1 MSTNFE
7 EKTIQALI
15 LSIAI
20 GLAFIFSQTTLS
32 EYFLQITA
40 LCIILYILLE
50 AFSKKIKIIPQQKL
64 IASFIIFTFVAY
76 LIIFSTGSLFSPVFF
91 LVYFLLFGV
100 AFVFGPYMAII
111 VSVVSIVIFLATP
124 KKELL
129 IETLQILSI
138 VLIAPLSFLFAKFY
152 EKSKEEETKVAF
164 LKKEEQLLT
173 KEVIEQEK
181 TVREW
186 TSTNFKE
193 RLIKIWENLDKLARQ
208 KEINSFQR
216 QKITEI
222 SNQLSGLLKS
232 AQMLEKR
239 ISK

>member
-1 MSTNFE
+1 MNFNLE

-40 LCIILYILLE
+40 LCIILYLFLE
-50 AFSKKIKIIPQQKL
+50 ALSRKTRINPQQKL
-64 IASFIIFTFVAY
+64 TASFIIFTFVAY
-76 LIIFSTGSLFSPVFF
+76 LIIFSTGSLFSPLFF

-100 AFVFGPYMAII
+100 AFIFGPYMAII
-111 VSVVSIVIFLATP
+111 VSVVSITIFIATP
-124 KKELL
+124 RKDILNE
-129 IETLQILSI
+129 ITQIFSI
-138 VLIAPLSFLFAKFY
+138 ISIAPLSVLFAKFY
-152 EKSKEEETKVAF
+152 EKSKEQEIEVAI

-181 TVREW
+181 AVREW
-186 TSTNFKE
+186 TSTKFKE
-193 RLIKIWENLDKLARQ
+193 KLIKIWENLDKLARQ
-208 KEINSFQR
+208 KEINTFQR

>member
-1 MSTNFE
+1 MNFNLE

-40 LCIILYILLE
+40 LCIILYLFLE
-50 AFSKKIKIIPQQKL
+50 ALSRKTRINPQQKL
-64 IASFIIFTFVAY
+64 IASFIIFTFVSY
-76 LIIFSTGSLFSPVFF
+76 LIIFSTGSLFSPLFF

-100 AFVFGPYMAII
+100 AFIFGPYMAII
-111 VSVVSIVIFLATP
+111 VSVVSITIFIATP
-124 KKELL
+124 RKDILNE
-129 IETLQILSI
+129 ITQIFSI
-138 VLIAPLSFLFAKFY
+138 ISIAPLSVLFAKFY
-152 EKSKEEETKVAF
+152 EKSKEQEIEVAI

-181 TVREW
+181 AVREW
-186 TSTNFKE
+186 TSTKFKE
-193 RLIKIWENLDKLARQ
+193 KLIKIWENLDKLARQ
-208 KEINSFQR
+208 KGINTFQR